1 MSIQGARVLFLT
13 VKYIFFDEKPHVYQF
28 LSSFPAVRK
37 GERVSV
43 FYEDETMSLV
53 ISENATVG
61 WLPSDII
68 E

>member
-1 MSIQGARVLFLT
+1 MSIQGEGLIPDREI
-13 VKYIFFDEKPHVYQF
+13 YFFDEKPHVYQF

-37 GERVSV
+37 VSGYRS